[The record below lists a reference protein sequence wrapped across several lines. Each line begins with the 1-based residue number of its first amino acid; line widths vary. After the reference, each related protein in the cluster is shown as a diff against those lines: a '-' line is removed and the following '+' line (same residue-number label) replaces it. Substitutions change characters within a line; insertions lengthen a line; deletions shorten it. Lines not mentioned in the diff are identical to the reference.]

1 MGEQAEKRGRICSL
15 FAQSRRLGEGM
26 LTLRIVGGLG
36 LLFHEGPMNETP
48 AFPVEVRGD
57 CNSQQPAAGENTD
70 SPAEASKS
78 DKTINSATHAPPR
91 DYFKYNFPCNISS
104 PCAPPIV
111 PLLGGSE
118 EKTYPFKPDSNV
130 KSH

>member
-1 MGEQAEKRGRICSL
+1 MKP
-15 FAQSRRLGEGM
+15 RLS
-26 LTLRIVGGLG
+26 
-36 LLFHEGPMNETP
+36 
-48 AFPVEVRGD
+48 PVEVRGE

-78 DKTINSATHAPPR
+78 DKTRNSATHALPR
-91 DYFKYNFPCNISS
+91 DYFKCNFPCNISS
-104 PCAPPIV
+104 LCAPPIV